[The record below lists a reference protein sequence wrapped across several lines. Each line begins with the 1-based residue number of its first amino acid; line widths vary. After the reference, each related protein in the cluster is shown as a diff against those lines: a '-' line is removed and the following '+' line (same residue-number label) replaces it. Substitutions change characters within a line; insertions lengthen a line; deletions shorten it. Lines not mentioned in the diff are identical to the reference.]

1 MFQMQGLLNDKC
13 KACSQDSEAKVGFIV
28 RSVNFDKLS
37 QERQRELDVKSVH
50 IKVEGQQE
58 SD

>member
-1 MFQMQGLLNDKC
+1 MQGLLNDKC